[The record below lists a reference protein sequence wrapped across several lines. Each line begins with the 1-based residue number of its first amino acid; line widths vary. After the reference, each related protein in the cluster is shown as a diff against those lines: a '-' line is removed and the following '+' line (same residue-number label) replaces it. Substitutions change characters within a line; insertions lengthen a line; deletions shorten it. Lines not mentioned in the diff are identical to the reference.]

1 MLNYAINPPINPPIN
16 SPINPKL
23 LRQFWTVVETTQT
36 NLLLNLDD
44 PELVQQLALDLAT
57 QQHLGLDEAQVVNH
71 YIQSK
76 LPLIRD
82 IAQSRIQS
90 RLVPGPGLTLRA
102 AI

>member
-1 MLNYAINPPINPPIN
+1 MLNYA
-16 SPINPKL
+16 INPKL
-23 LRQFWTVVETTQT
+23 LRQFWAVVETTQT

-44 PELVQQLALDLAT
+44 PELVQRLAMDLDS
-57 QQHLGLDEAQVVNH
+57 QQHLGGDEAQVVNH
-71 YIQSK
+71 YIRSK

-90 RLVPGPGLTLRA
+90 RLLPGPGFGLRA

>member
-1 MLNYAINPPINPPIN
+1 MLNYAINPR
-16 SPINPKL
+16 L

-44 PELVQQLALDLAT
+44 PQLVQQLATDLEN
-57 QQHLGLDEAQVVNH
+57 QQHLCLDEAQAVDQ
-71 YIQSK
+71 YIRSK

-90 RLVPGPGLTLRA
+90 RLLPGPGFGLRA

>member
-1 MLNYAINPPINPPIN
+1 MLNYAINPR
-16 SPINPKL
+16 L

-44 PELVQQLALDLAT
+44 PQLVQQLATDLEI
-57 QQHLGLDEAQVVNH
+57 QQHLCLDEAQAVDQ
-71 YIQSK
+71 YIRSK

-90 RLVPGPGLTLRA
+90 RLVPGPGFGRRA